1 MNEVTQLDGMGR
13 SEAARELQR
22 SVVWLDQLAR
32 DGKIG
37 YVQTPLGRVF
47 RREEVERVK
56 REIAEKEAR
65 HYVTAA

>member
-37 YVQTPLGRVF
+37 YVRTPLGRVF
-47 RREEVERVK
+47 LREEVERVK
-56 REIAEKEAR
+56 RAIAKKEAQ
-65 HYVTAA
+65 HCVAA

>member
-47 RREEVERVK
+47 RREDVERVK